1 MVVLLSD
8 SGVEPDVCVMGRQH
22 NTLSSLLSA
31 WEKLVQQVGSGG
43 GEVVT
48 FCLTGL
54 KSQYTVASQ
63 LHQE

>member
-1 MVVLLSD
+1 METLLAGAMVVLLSD

-43 GEVVT
+43 GEVVRW
-48 FCLTGL
+48 
-54 KSQYTVASQ
+54 
-63 LHQE
+63 